1 MSFFKHMEAK
11 KAIWNR
17 IWIICT
23 IAFLITQSS
32 TIIAAVNPFE
42 NTLWVNI
49 ATALEQNGGLTG
61 SMFYMS
67 TLAMLFLHV
76 PQLRGALMAFTK
88 VGRMSLTCYLLH
100 SIIGTLLFLKY
111 GAGLVDHLQ
120 PAGTFFTA
128 IGVYVFLVLFSTFW
142 LKRFKYGPMEFIWRQ
157 LTYGKVNQIPKENKV
172 KTSKSIT

>member
-1 MSFFKHMEAK
+1 MLLNIVSSGSSGKPDFADFELISHNSRTYLASIGDRMSFFKHMEAK

-32 TIIAAVNPFE
+32 TIIVAINPFE
-42 NTLWVNI
+42 NTLWVSI

-76 PQLRGALMAFTK
+76 PQLRDALMVFTK

-100 SIIGTLLFLKY
+100 SIIGTLL
-111 GAGLVDHLQ
+111 D
-120 PAGTFFTA
+120 
-128 IGVYVFLVLFSTFW
+128 
-142 LKRFKYGPMEFIWRQ
+142 R
-157 LTYGKVNQIPKENKV
+157 
-172 KTSKSIT
+172 KSVV